1 MAWKNPFQVWLSESE
16 SLQNAQLVANRM
28 LKNGWSKNAICG
40 VLGNMRHESSVN
52 PNMYEYGFGW
62 GADRGFGLVQWTPR
76 SKYWN
81 WALANGYKESELRN
95 GEAQLDFMD
104 YEMKNGIQW
113 IATPN
118 YPMTYK
124 EFSRSKQSVDYLT
137 QAFTWNYERPNQP
150 AGINSTPEKIRFAK
164 MCFNQLDFSG
174 AGTPSDSV
182 DDTQLA
188 LLPIDKINVT
198 QGEFGQWSHY
208 AGSKN
213 EYGIDFTVPGHDR
226 YPLYAPC
233 DSQVISVMGEYAQVC
248 WKSIKPVMCADGQK
262 RHIWYRIVHDWDWSR
277 WKEGDKISKGELIG
291 HTGSAGNSTGYHL
304 HLDVFKYKPDVPWY
318 SQLGVYDEMLHNYD
332 VFAINNVKQ
341 IINGNGYKWR
351 KSDWKD
357 GEGGT
362 TSNNSGGKDPTVPS
376 DNNPVKDAVDGI
388 ITKFVDSL
396 TDSIEEMLTQD
407 VYKLGQSDFYTN
419 KFIKLSK
426 QLDNTYKVKPN
437 LDFID
442 NFTRELEQAVKK
454 IL

>member
-16 SLQNAQLVANRM
+16 SLENAQLVANRM
-28 LKNGWSKNAICG
+28 LKNGWSKNAICA

-52 PNMYEYGFGW
+52 PNMYEYGYAW

-81 WALANGYKESELRN
+81 WALSNGYPENELRN

-113 IATPN
+113 IPTPN
-118 YPMTYK
+118 YPLSYP
-124 EFSRSKQSVDYLT
+124 EFSKSTKSVDWLT
-137 QAFTWNYERPNQP
+137 QAFTWNYERPNAI
-150 AGINSTPEKIRFAK
+150 AGANSTPDRIRFAK
-164 MCFNQLDFSG
+164 MCYNKLDFSG
-174 AGTPSDSV
+174 STEPI

-188 LLPIDKINVT
+188 LLPIDIINIS
-198 QGEFGQWSHY
+198 QGELGPYSHY

-213 EYGIDFTVPGHDR
+213 EYGIDFTVPGQER

-248 WKSIKPVMCADGQK
+248 WKSIKPVMCADGEK
-262 RHIWYRIVHDWDWSR
+262 RHIWYRIVHDWNWDR
-277 WKEGDKISKGELIG
+277 WKEGDKINKGELIG
-291 HTGSAGNSTGYHL
+291 HTGSAGMSNGDHL

-332 VFAINNVKQ
+332 VFAINNVKK
-341 IINGNGYKWR
+341 IINGFGYNWR
-351 KSDWKD
+351 KSDWQD

-362 TSNNSGGKDPTVPS
+362 TSNNNGGDDPTVPT
-376 DNNPVKDAVDGI
+376 DNNPIENAIDGVI
-388 ITKFVDSL
+388 SKFVDEI
-396 TDSIEEMLTQD
+396 TDSIEELLSQD

-442 NFTRELEQAVKK
+442 KFTSQLEQAVKK
-454 IL
+454 II